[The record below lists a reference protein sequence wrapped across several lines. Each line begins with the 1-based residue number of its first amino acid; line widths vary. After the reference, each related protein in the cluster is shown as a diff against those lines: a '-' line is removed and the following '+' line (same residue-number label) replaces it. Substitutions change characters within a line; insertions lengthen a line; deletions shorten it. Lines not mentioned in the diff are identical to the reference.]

1 MPVIPSKSGGPVWAI
16 NPLPPAK
23 HNVLESRKVF
33 TIRSQTA
40 MINNFTWQ
48 CCLNCDNWTKTSQKE
63 VPDETKY
70 SGVRLEQ
77 TGPKC
82 MKFDILPPPE
92 VILTGCE
99 HHEDMIPF

>member
-1 MPVIPSKSGGPVWAI
+1 
-16 NPLPPAK
+16 
-23 HNVLESRKVF
+23 
-33 TIRSQTA
+33 
-40 MINNFTWQ
+40 
-48 CCLNCDNWTKTSQKE
+48 